1 MKQRGGADAAFARW
15 PTQPVAGEDWRSA
28 AACRSADPELF
39 FPVSDAGKSLEQVIE
54 AKGICAGCLVPREC
68 LAFAL
73 RTHQAYGIWGGT
85 TEENGRSPGATG
97 SAGNTRP
104 ASSSGDGSEP
114 AADRPHSL
122 RRRCLGSAGPA
133 R

>member
-15 PTQPVAGEDWRSA
+15 PTQPTAGEDWRAA

-39 FPVSDAGKSLEQVIE
+39 FPVSDVGKSLEQVIE
-54 AKGICAGCLVPREC
+54 AKGICADCRVPREC

-85 TEENGRSPGATG
+85 TEEERAIARRNRISGKHPTG
-97 SAGNTRP
+97 
-104 ASSSGDGSEP
+104 EQ
-114 AADRPHSL
+114 L
-122 RRRCLGSAGPA
+122 R
-133 R
+133 

>member
-1 MKQRGGADAAFARW
+1 MKHRGGADAAFARW
-15 PTQPVAGEDWRSA
+15 PTQPTAGEDWRSA

-68 LAFAL
+68 LSFAL

-85 TEENGRSPGATG
+85 TEEERAIARRNRISGRHATG
-97 SAGNTRP
+97 
-104 ASSSGDGSEP
+104 EQ
-114 AADRPHSL
+114 L
-122 RRRCLGSAGPA
+122 R
-133 R
+133 